1 MENQQQNSNSFW
13 NDIIKEYLDGE
24 SMSKLSIKYNISL
37 GTLRYHLIKNSI
49 KVRSV
54 KESFVE
60 KPEIKFSTEFRSLL
74 IGLILGD
81 GSLRISKKLRNPYFS
96 YTDKHKEVH
105 EYLISIFEKNNI
117 KCSKIFYRKNSEC
130 YSFQTETR
138 REFLELYNLF
148 YPKEIMIQQKQNRKI
163 LPNIILDKIMLLW
176 WYIGDGNSSR
186 QSKSKTHRGQISCK
200 HYNEFILSQFKKF
213 GNCNYYKYNN
223 GGAYYLSNK
232 ALIEFLKFIGDC
244 PLECYKYKWITRC
257 SETIMEE
264 S

>member
-24 SMSKLSIKYNISL
+24 SMNKLSIKYNINL
-37 GTLRYHLIKNSI
+37 GTLRYHLIKNSV

-54 KESFVE
+54 KESFME
-60 KPEIKFSTEFRSLL
+60 KPEIKLSKEFRSLI

-81 GSLRISKKLRNPYFS
+81 GSLRLSKNFKNPYFT

-105 EYLISIFEKNNI
+105 EYLITIFEQNGI
-117 KCSKIFYRKNSEC
+117 KCSKIFYRKETKC

-138 REFLELYNLF
+138 KEFLELYDLF
-148 YPKEIMIQQKQNRKI
+148 YPKDEMEKQKQKRKI

-176 WYIGDGNSSR
+176 WFIGDGSSTR
-186 QSKSKTHRGQISCK
+186 QSKAKTHRGQISCK
-200 HYNEFILSQFKKF
+200 HYNEFILSQLKQF
-213 GNCNYYKYNN
+213 GDCKYYKYSN
-223 GGAYYLSNK
+223 GGAYYLNNK
-232 ALIEFLKFIGDC
+232 SFIEFLRYIGEC
-244 PLECYKYKWITRC
+244 PIECYKYKWITRC
-257 SETIMEE
+257 SETIMEG